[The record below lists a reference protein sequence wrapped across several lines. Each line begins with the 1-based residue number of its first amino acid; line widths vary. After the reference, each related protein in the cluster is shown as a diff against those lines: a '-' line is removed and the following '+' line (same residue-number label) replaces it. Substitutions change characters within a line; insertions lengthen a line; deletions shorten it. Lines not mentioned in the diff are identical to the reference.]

1 MNPGD
6 RSRGALV
13 AWRMLTRSQLR
24 ERPVQLLATVLA
36 IALGVAL
43 GTAVYLVNGAALR
56 EFDRATR
63 GLVGIADLIIRG
75 PPEGFDESLFVS
87 LARQPSVSAAS
98 PMLELDLTLPGQAP
112 PLKLLAL
119 DPFRAAALQPAL
131 IGGLGGEVTRLFAPD
146 TIVLSRAAA
155 QQLRLQRGDTLGII
169 VGGEP
174 KSLRIVGVVPDIVYA
189 EPLGIMDIATAQWSL
204 QRIGRLNRI
213 DLRLRPGVAAAALRA
228 ELPAALPPGV
238 VVVTPAIERGR
249 AVTATRAYR
258 VNLNMLALVALL
270 TGAFLVFSTQS
281 LAVLRRRSAL
291 GLLRAL
297 GVTRRQLQWAL
308 LGEGGAIGAAGS
320 LLGALL
326 GVVVA
331 ALVLRYLGSDLG
343 NRALVAIG
351 AVFALQPLAIAVF
364 VLIGT
369 AVACLGAWLPASE
382 AARRAPALAM
392 KAGDAE
398 PVLGALPTTLPG
410 LALLGIGA
418 ALAWLPPVGG
428 VPLGGY
434 LAIAALLTGAVL
446 LIPTL
451 MRGLGASTARSG
463 RAVLDTAVAQLQ
475 GSASISSVSLAAIIV
490 SFSLMVAMTIM
501 VHSFRSSFD
510 LWLVKLLPADLQLR
524 LSVGSDTG
532 AFSIDQQNAITALPG
547 VARAEFRR
555 VRQLWLRADR
565 APAALIARDI
575 DASHAADTLPLVREA
590 AQQQAPDGTEAVWIS
605 ESLQQ
610 LYGYQPG
617 ERLQLPLGGRPLPVF
632 VAGVWRDYVRPGG
645 AIVMSRAAYIAASA
659 DCSATEGSIWRR
671 PATPAASLERQIR
684 AALNL
689 GDALELIGSEAL
701 RERSLALFDRAFL
714 ITYALEGIAVVIGLV
729 GVGVAASASAL
740 ARRAQFGMLR
750 HIGMLRR
757 QVLAMLAI
765 EGVIMST
772 LSVIYGLLLG
782 TALSLILVYVVN
794 RQSFNWSIDLALP
807 WRQLTALSI
816 GLISAAALTALW
828 SGRAAM
834 SQDAIR
840 AVREDW

>member
-1 MNPGD
+1 
-6 RSRGALV
+6 
-13 AWRMLTRSQLR
+13 MLT
-24 ERPVQLLATVLA
+24 
-36 IALGVAL
+36 
-43 GTAVYLVNGAALR
+43 
-56 EFDRATR
+56 
-63 GLVGIADLIIRG
+63 
-75 PPEGFDESLFVS
+75 
-87 LARQPSVSAAS
+87 
-98 PMLELDLTLPGQAP
+98 
-112 PLKLLAL
+112 
-119 DPFRAAALQPAL
+119 
-131 IGGLGGEVTRLFAPD
+131 
-146 TIVLSRAAA
+146 
-155 QQLRLQRGDTLGII
+155 II

-174 KSLRIVGVVPDIVYA
+174 KSLRIIDILPDSAYP

-204 QRIGRLNRI
+204 QRVGRLNRI
-213 DLRLRPGVAAAALRA
+213 DLRLRADATTAALRA
-228 ELPAALPPGV
+228 ELRRHCPAGV
-238 VVVTPAIERGR
+238 VAVTPTIERGR

-297 GVTRRQLQWAL
+297 GVTRLQLQCAL
-308 LGEGGAIGAAGS
+308 LGEGAAIGAAGS

-326 GVVVA
+326 GAVVA
-331 ALVLRYLGSDLG
+331 ALVLRYLGGDLG

-351 AVFALQPLAIAVF
+351 AVFALQPQAITGF

-369 AVACLGAWLPASE
+369 AVGCLGAWIPASE

-398 PVLGALPTTLPG
+398 PVLSALPTTLPG
-410 LALLGIGA
+410 LALVGA
-418 ALAWLPPVGG
+418 GAGLAWLPPIGG

-434 LAIAALLTGAVL
+434 LAIAGLLTGAVL
-446 LIPTL
+446 LIPAL
-451 MRGLGASTARSG
+451 MRVVSATAARSG

-475 GSASISSVSLAAIIV
+475 GSAAIASVSLAAIIV
-490 SFSLMVAMTIM
+490 SFSLMVAMAIM
-501 VHSFRSSFD
+501 VHSFRNSFD

-524 LSVGSDTG
+524 LSIGSDTG
-532 AFSIDQQNAITALPG
+532 AFSIDQQQAIAALPG

-555 VRQLWLRADR
+555 VRQVWLRADQ
-565 APAALIARDI
+565 APVALIARELDP
-575 DASHAADTLPLVREA
+575 HRPADTLPLVRD
-590 AQQQAPDGTEAVWIS
+590 AQQPAPQDTDAVWIS
-605 ESLQQ
+605 ESLQDR
-610 LYGYQPG
+610 YGYQPG
-617 ERLQLPLGGRPLPVF
+617 ERLQLPLGGRMLPVF

-645 AIVMSRAAYIAASA
+645 AIVINRAAYVAATG
-659 DCSATEGSIWRR
+659 DRSATEGSIWRR
-671 PATPAASLERQIR
+671 PAMR
-684 AALNL
+684 AATLDAAIRGVLNL
-689 GDALELIGSEAL
+689 GDGLQLIGSQTL
-701 RERSLALFDRAFL
+701 RERSLALFDRAFA

-782 TALSLILVYVVN
+782 TVLSLILVYVIN
-794 RQSFNWSIDLALP
+794 RQSFNWSIDLTLP
-807 WRQLTALSI
+807 WRQLLLLSI

>member
-1 MNPGD
+1 
-6 RSRGALV
+6 
-13 AWRMLTRSQLR
+13 
-24 ERPVQLLATVLA
+24 
-36 IALGVAL
+36 
-43 GTAVYLVNGAALR
+43 
-56 EFDRATR
+56 
-63 GLVGIADLIIRG
+63 
-75 PPEGFDESLFVS
+75 
-87 LARQPSVSAAS
+87 
-98 PMLELDLTLPGQAP
+98 
-112 PLKLLAL
+112 
-119 DPFRAAALQPAL
+119 
-131 IGGLGGEVTRLFAPD
+131 
-146 TIVLSRAAA
+146 
-155 QQLRLQRGDTLGII
+155 
-169 VGGEP
+169 
-174 KSLRIVGVVPDIVYA
+174 
-189 EPLGIMDIATAQWSL
+189 GIMDIATAQWSL

-213 DLRLRPGVAAAALRA
+213 DLRLRPGVTAAALRA
-228 ELPAALPPGV
+228 ELSAALPPGV
-238 VVVTPAIERGR
+238 VAVTPAIERGR

-297 GVTRRQLQWAL
+297 GVTRLQLQCAL
-308 LGEGGAIGAAGS
+308 LGEGAAIGAAGS
-320 LLGALL
+320 VLGALL
-326 GVVVA
+326 GAVVA

-351 AVFALQPLAIAVF
+351 AVFALQPQAIAVF

-369 AVACLGAWLPASE
+369 AVACLGAWIPASE

-398 PVLGALPTTLPG
+398 PVLSALPTTLPG
-410 LALLGIGA
+410 LALVGVGA
-418 ALAWLPPVGG
+418 GLAWLPPLGG

-434 LAIAALLTGAVL
+434 LAIAGLLTGAVL

-451 MRGLGASTARSG
+451 MRGVTATAARSG

-475 GSASISSVSLAAIIV
+475 GSAAISSVSLAAIIV
-490 SFSLMVAMTIM
+490 SFSLMVAMMIM

-524 LSVGSDTG
+524 LSIGSDTG
-532 AFSIDQQNAITALPG
+532 AFSIDQQNAIAALPG

-555 VRQLWLRADR
+555 VRQVWLRADR
-565 APAALIARDI
+565 APVALIARELDP
-575 DASHAADTLPLVREA
+575 SHPADTLPLVREA
-590 AQQQAPDGTEAVWIS
+590 QQPAPDGTEAVWIS
-605 ESLQQ
+605 ESLQD

-617 ERLQLPLGGRPLPVF
+617 DRLQLPLGGRMLPVF
-632 VAGVWRDYVRPGG
+632 IAGVWRDYVRPGG
-645 AIVMSRAAYIAASA
+645 AIVISRAAYIAASA
-659 DCSATEGSIWRR
+659 DHSATEGSIWRR
-671 PATPAASLERQIR
+671 PATRAATLDAAIR

-689 GDALELIGSEAL
+689 GDALELIGSQAL
-701 RERSLALFDRAFL
+701 RERSLALFDRAFA
-714 ITYALEGIAVVIGLV
+714 ITYALEGIAVVIGLI

-782 TALSLILVYVVN
+782 TALSLILVYVIN
-794 RQSFNWSIDLALP
+794 RQSFNWSIDLTLP
-807 WRQLTALSI
+807 WRQLVVLSL

>member
-1 MNPGD
+1 MKLGD
-6 RSRGALV
+6 QARGAAV
-13 AWRMLTRSQLR
+13 AWRMLARSQLR
-24 ERPVQLLATVLA
+24 ERPMQLLATVLA

-43 GTAVYLVNGAALR
+43 GTAVYLVNSAALR
-56 EFDRATR
+56 EFDQATR

-87 LARQPSVSAAS
+87 LARHRSVSAAS
-98 PMLELDLTLPGQAP
+98 PMLELELTLAGQRPA
-112 PLKLLAL
+112 LKLLAL

-131 IGGLGGEVTRLFAPD
+131 MGSIDSEVTRLFERD

-155 QQLRLQRGDTLGII
+155 QQLRLRRGDMLTII

-174 KSLRIVGVVPDIVYA
+174 KSLRILDILPDSAYP

-204 QRIGRLNRI
+204 QRVGRLNRI
-213 DLRLRPGVAAAALRA
+213 DLRLRAGATTAALRA
-228 ELPAALPPGV
+228 ELTATLPGGV
-238 VVVTPAIERGR
+238 VAVTPTIERGR

-297 GVTRRQLQWAL
+297 GVTRLQLQCAL
-308 LGEGGAIGAAGS
+308 LGEGAAIGAAGS

-326 GVVVA
+326 GAVVA
-331 ALVLRYLGSDLG
+331 ALVLRYLGGDLG

-351 AVFALQPLAIAVF
+351 AVFALQPQAITGF

-369 AVACLGAWLPASE
+369 AVGCLGAWIPASE

-398 PVLGALPTTLPG
+398 PVLSALPTTLPG
-410 LALLGIGA
+410 LALVGA
-418 ALAWLPPVGG
+418 GAGLAWLPPIGG

-434 LAIAALLTGAVL
+434 LAIAGLLTGAVL
-446 LIPTL
+446 LIPAL
-451 MRGLGASTARSG
+451 MRVVSATAARSG

-475 GSASISSVSLAAIIV
+475 GSAAIASVSLAAIIV

-524 LSVGSDTG
+524 LSIGSDTG
-532 AFSIDQQNAITALPG
+532 AFSIDQQQAIAALPG

-555 VRQLWLRADR
+555 VRQVWLRADQ
-565 APAALIARDI
+565 APVALIARELDP
-575 DASHAADTLPLVREA
+575 HRPADTLPLVRD
-590 AQQQAPDGTEAVWIS
+590 AQQPAPQDTDAVWIS
-605 ESLQQ
+605 ESLQDR
-610 LYGYQPG
+610 YGYQPG
-617 ERLQLPLGGRPLPVF
+617 ERLQLPLGGRMLPVF

-645 AIVMSRAAYIAASA
+645 AIVINRAAYVAATA
-659 DCSATEGSIWRR
+659 DRSATEGSIWRR
-671 PATPAASLERQIR
+671 PAMR
-684 AALNL
+684 AATLDAAIRGVLNL
-689 GDALELIGSEAL
+689 GDGLQLIGSQTL
-701 RERSLALFDRAFL
+701 RERSLALFDRAFA

-782 TALSLILVYVVN
+782 TVLSLILVYVIN
-794 RQSFNWSIDLALP
+794 RQSFNWSIDLTLP
-807 WRQLTALSI
+807 WRQLLLLSI

>member
-1 MNPGD
+1 MKLSD
-6 RSRGALV
+6 RPRGAMV
-13 AWRMLTRSQLR
+13 AWRTLTRSQLR
-24 ERPVQLLATVLA
+24 ERPLQLLATVLA

-43 GTAVYLVNGAALR
+43 GTAVYLVNSAALR
-56 EFDRATR
+56 EFDQATR

-75 PPEGFDESLFVS
+75 PPEGFDEALFVS
-87 LARQPSVSAAS
+87 LARHPSVSAAS
-98 PMLELDLTLPGQAP
+98 PMLELELTLPGQRP

-131 IGGLGGEVTRLFAPD
+131 IGGIGSELTRLFERD

-155 QQLRLQRGDTLGII
+155 QQLRLQRGDALPVV

-174 KSLRIVGVVPDIVYA
+174 KSLRIIDILPDSAYP

-228 ELPAALPPGV
+228 ELSAALPPGV
-238 VVVTPAIERGR
+238 VAVTPAIERGR
-249 AVTATRAYR
+249 ALTATRAYR

-297 GVTRRQLQWAL
+297 GVTRLQLQCAL
-308 LGEGGAIGAAGS
+308 LGEGAAIGAAGS

-326 GVVVA
+326 GAVVA

-351 AVFALQPLAIAVF
+351 AVFALQPRAIAVF

-369 AVACLGAWLPASE
+369 AVACLGAWIPASE

-398 PVLGALPTTLPG
+398 PVLSALPTTLPG
-410 LALLGIGA
+410 VALVGVGA
-418 ALAWLPPVGG
+418 GLAWLPPIGG
-428 VPLGGY
+428 VPLAGY
-434 LAIAALLTGAVL
+434 LAIAGLLTGAVL
-446 LIPTL
+446 LIPIL
-451 MRGLGASTARSG
+451 MRAVSATAARSG

-475 GSASISSVSLAAIIV
+475 GSAAISSVSLAAIIV

-524 LSVGSDTG
+524 LSIGSDTG
-532 AFSIDQQNAITALPG
+532 TFPIDQQNAIAALPG

-565 APAALIARDI
+565 APVALIARELNP
-575 DASHAADTLPLVREA
+575 SRAADTLPLVREA
-590 AQQQAPDGTEAVWIS
+590 QQPIPDGSEAVWIS
-605 ESLQQ
+605 ESLQD
-610 LYGYQPG
+610 LYGYRSG
-617 ERLQLPLGGRPLPVF
+617 DRLQLPLDGRLLPVF

-645 AIVMSRAAYIAASA
+645 AIVISRAAYIAASA
-659 DCSATEGSIWRR
+659 DRSATEGSIWRR
-671 PATPAASLERQIR
+671 PASSAATLDAAIR

-701 RERSLALFDRAFL
+701 RERSLALFDRAFA
-714 ITYALEGIAVVIGLV
+714 ITYALEAIAVAIGLV

-782 TALSLILVYVVN
+782 TGLSLILVYVVN
-794 RQSFNWSIDLALP
+794 RQSFNWSIDLRLP
-807 WRQLTALSI
+807 WRQLVVLSV
-816 GLISAAALTALW
+816 GLIGAAALTALW